1 MVRKKADLHLSKKK
15 KKKDGVHMVLYVS
28 QISEDR
34 PSTVNVS
41 LILCHILVLR
51 FHIHGGVIIGAK
63 EHQIQFFKSFECY
76 CTKLSQLDNRII
88 IEFK

>member
-1 MVRKKADLHLSKKK
+1 MA
-15 KKKDGVHMVLYVS
+15 LYMS

-51 FHIHGGVIIGAK
+51 FHIHSGVMIRAK
-63 EHQIQFFKSFECY
+63 EHQIQLF
-76 CTKLSQLDNRII
+76 
-88 IEFK
+88 